1 MELKNSYYWF
11 KEAISPENCQ
21 KIIDLGL
28 KTIADEEAAG
38 RSCTAVTMGRQEK
51 DSKPNSMPQGELS
64 KYEISESGVENVDT
78 YVRDSKVA
86 WLKEQWIYDLV
97 MPWVADANKRAG
109 WNWQLETAEH
119 FQFTVYNPSGFY
131 SWHKDGGSDNPARY
145 KRYIYGVS
153 DYEPVDGNIMPMGY
167 TTDHHM
173 VGKVRKIST
182 TINLN
187 VPGDY
192 DGGNLKFDFGM
203 HTDKS
208 ARFHECEEIRPQGSL
223 IVFPSFLP
231 HCVTP
236 VTRGT
241 RYSLVLWSLG
251 DPFK

>member
-11 KEAISPENCQ
+11 KEAISPEDC
-21 KIIDLGL
+21 KRIIDLGL
-28 KTIADEEAAG
+28 STIEREEAAG
-38 RSCTAVTMGRQEK
+38 KSCTAVTMGREEK
-51 DSKPNSMPQGELS
+51 ESKPNAKPQGELS
-64 KYEISESGVENVDT
+64 KYEMKEAGEEDT

-86 WLKEQWIYDLV
+86 WLREQWIYDLV
-97 MPWVADANKRAG
+97 MPWISKANGLTG
-109 WNWQLETAEH
+109 WHWQLETAEP

-131 SWHKDGGSDNPARY
+131 SWHKDGGSDNQSRF

-153 DYEPVDGNIMPMGY
+153 DFEPRDGDNLPAGY
-167 TTDHHM
+167 TTEPKM
-173 VGKVRKIST
+173 VGKIRKIST

-187 VPGDY
+187 IPGDY
-192 DGGNLKFDFGM
+192 DGGNLKFDLGM
-203 HTDKS
+203 HTDGP
-208 ARFHECEEIRPQGSL
+208 RFHECEEIRPQGSV

>member
-1 MELKNSYYWF
+1 MELKNAYWWF
-11 KEAISPENCQ
+11 KEAFDPETCQ

-28 KTIADEEAAG
+28 DTIAQEEAAG
-38 RSCTAVTMGRQEK
+38 RICTAVTMGREEK
-51 DSKPNSMPQGELS
+51 QSKPNAKPQGEMS
-64 KYEISESGVENVDT
+64 KYELNGETNT

-86 WLKEQWIYDLV
+86 WLHEQWLYDLV
-97 MPWVADANKRAG
+97 IPLVSKANRLAG
-109 WNWQLETAEH
+109 WNWQLDSAER

-131 SWHKDGGSDNPARY
+131 SWHKDGGSDGGARY
-145 KRYIYGVS
+145 RRYIYGVS
-153 DYEPVDGNIMPMGY
+153 DFKEIEGNIYPAGMTSVPEY
-167 TTDHHM
+167 

-192 DGGNLKFDFGM
+192 EGGNLKFDFGM
-203 HTDKS
+203 HTDNIS
-208 ARFHECEEIRPQGSL
+208 RFHECTEIRPQGSM

-236 VTRGT
+236 VTSGT

-251 DPFK
+251 DPFQ